1 MKAAAGSFGSRDSFW
16 IRIRSEKGAWTELN
30 AINGEITMRPIEV
43 GQEVLIVIGEGLCEA
58 KIRSYLESA

>member
-1 MKAAAGSFGSRDSFW
+1 
-16 IRIRSEKGAWTELN
+16 
-30 AINGEITMRPIEV
+30 MRPIEV